1 MLPGVSLAIKQDG
14 STPGYTFIQ
23 VILGL
28 FYTPLIC
35 FWIYAQT
42 NNYLKQET
50 PQPLG
55 NADKNAPTEP
65 TVDHATSSRQSSSH
79 EVI

>member
-42 NNYLKQET
+42 TNYLAQET

-55 NADKNAPTEP
+55 NADKNADKTESA
-65 TVDHATSSRQSSSH
+65 VDHATSSH